1 MGSDA
6 DDNSDP
12 CNWFAETTERVL
24 CELKTDADQGLSRT
38 EAALRLNQVGPNE
51 IREAQRRSPIAMFLG
66 QFSDLMIVVLIVA
79 AIVSGL
85 VGEALDSI
93 AILVIL
99 VLNAVIGFVQEYRA
113 ERAINALKALAAPA
127 ASVCREG
134 ASASIPAGELVPGD
148 VCLLEAGDLVPGDL
162 RLIHTAGL
170 QIDESALTGESESV
184 SKQSDPIS
192 SPASVLGDQTNMAFK
207 GTQITRG
214 RGRGVVV
221 ATGMRT
227 ELGQIAGLLSATGD
241 LQTPLQKRLTQ
252 FGRRLAL
259 AVLAICALLFVSGLV
274 RGEDPTLMFLTA
286 VSLAVAAIPEALPA
300 VITVALGLGAARMVK
315 HHALIRRLAAVE
327 TLGSVTY
334 ICSDKTGTLTQN
346 RMHAEAFHV
355 SGHLYRDLTEAGLP
369 GMRLGLAMALN
380 NDAEVGDSGA
390 IRGDPTEVAL
400 LQAARTVDP
409 DPNGDQT
416 DLARIGELPFESE
429 RMMMTTI
436 HRLKSGVVSFTK
448 GAPEAVL
455 PRCIT
460 HHGLDTEGDWDT
472 APILAAAVQLAQD
485 GFRILA
491 FAERAW
497 PTPPDVMDQEALES
511 RMVFLGL
518 VALVDPPR
526 LEAQEA
532 VAMCIKAGIRPVMI
546 TGDHPA
552 TAQAIAQRLGIS
564 SPGDRAITGVELAKW
579 SDPELARQVRDLR
592 VYARVDPA
600 QKIRIVG
607 ALQRH
612 GEFVAMTGD
621 GVNDAPALRQADIGV
636 AMGQKGTDVAR
647 EAADMVLLD
656 DNFHSIVRAVREGRR
671 IYDNIRKFIRYTMT
685 SNSGEIWTL
694 SLAPLLG
701 LPLPLLPIHILWIN
715 LVTDGL
721 PGLALSVE
729 PAERALMKRPPRPP
743 NESVFARGLWQHVMW
758 LGLLIGVL
766 SLGTQA
772 LAIHLGS
779 PNWQTMTFTV
789 LTLSQLVHAQVVRSE
804 TESIFRLGLRG
815 NLPLLAAVA
824 ITILLQLA
832 VIYIPACNQVFKT
845 QPLTAQELSFCLA
858 LPLIVLVAG
867 EMEKWAIRRFALFGF
882 RTDGTTSDP
891 AMHP

>member
-6 DDNSDP
+6 DDVSDS
-12 CNWFAETTERVL
+12 CRWFAKTAESAL
-24 CELKTDADQGLSRT
+24 CELKTDAARGLSRT
-38 EAALRLNQVGPNE
+38 EAARRLDEIGPNE
-51 IREAQRRSPIAMFLG
+51 IREAHRRSPMALFLG

-79 AIVSGL
+79 AIVSGII
-85 VGEALDSI
+85 GEALDTI
-93 AILVIL
+93 AIIVIL
-99 VLNAVIGFVQEYRA
+99 VLNAAIGFAQEYRA

-134 ASASIPAGELVPGD
+134 SSESIPARALVPGD
-148 VCLLEAGDLVPGDL
+148 MCLLEAGDLVPGDL
-162 RLIHTAGL
+162 RLIQTAGL
-170 QIDESALTGESESV
+170 HIDESTLTGESEPV
-184 SKQSDPIS
+184 SKHTDPVS
-192 SPASVLGDQTNMAFK
+192 GPSSVLGDQTNMAFK
-207 GTQITRG
+207 GTQVTRG

-227 ELGQIAGLLSATGD
+227 ELGQIAGLLGDTGD
-241 LQTPLQKRLTQ
+241 VQTPLQKRLTQ

-259 AVLAICALLFVSGLV
+259 GVLAICALLFVSGLA

-315 HHALIRRLAAVE
+315 HHALIRRLPAVE

-346 RMHAEAFHV
+346 RMHAEAFYV
-355 SGHLYRDLTEAGLP
+355 SGRLYPDLTEAGAT
-369 GMRLGLAMALN
+369 GERLGLAMSLN
-380 NDAEVGDSGA
+380 NDAELGDAGA

-400 LQAARTVDP
+400 LQAAQTMDP
-409 DPNGDQT
+409 DPDCHRP
-416 DLARIGELPFESE
+416 DAVRIGELPFESQ

-436 HRLKSGVVSFTK
+436 HRLDSGVVSFTK

-455 PRCIT
+455 PRCVADQDVDK
-460 HHGLDTEGDWDT
+460 GGAWDS
-472 APILAAAVQLAQD
+472 APILAAADRLAQS
-485 GFRILA
+485 GFRVLA

-497 PTPPDVMDQEALES
+497 PNTPDVMDQAALES
-511 RMVFLGL
+511 SMVFIGL
-518 VALVDPPR
+518 VGLVDPPR
-526 LEAQEA
+526 PEAQEA
-532 VAMCIKAGIRPVMI
+532 VAVCVKAGIRPVMI

-564 SPGDRAITGVELAKW
+564 GPEDPVITGVRLAEW
-579 SDPELARQVRDLR
+579 SDQDLARQVRDLR

-600 QKIRIVG
+600 QKIRIVS
-607 ALQRH
+607 ALQQH

-647 EAADMVLLD
+647 EAAEMVLLD
-656 DNFHSIVRAVREGRR
+656 DNFHTIVRAVREGRR

-694 SLAPLLG
+694 ALAPLIG
-701 LPLPLLPIHILWIN
+701 LPLPLLPIQILWIN

-729 PAERALMKRPPRPP
+729 PEERALMKRPPRPP
-743 NESVFARGLWQHVMW
+743 NESVFARGLWQHVIW
-758 LGLLIGVL
+758 LGLLIGAL

-815 NLPLLAAVA
+815 NLPLLTAIA
-824 ITILLQLA
+824 ITTLLQLA
-832 VIYIPACNQVFKT
+832 VIYLPACNQIFKT
-845 QPLTAQELSFCLA
+845 QPLTGRELAFCLT
-858 LPLIVLVAG
+858 LPLIVLFAG
-867 EMEKWAIRRFALFGF
+867 EIEKWAIRRFDLFGF
-882 RTDGTTSDP
+882 TADFTKSES
-891 AMHP
+891 AMHS